1 MLKLKIKP
9 SYELGQKEIRF
20 YDLFVSQDLSF
31 ISGRTS
37 SQNNMFNGESIKI
50 VNNKNNFIDSFNVE
64 AENVT
69 VMGIVY
75 YTKELEVKSIKR
87 VFNIPDGYDMET
99 VTMENT
105 YVEYKG
111 DICFYSDSLKGYFI
125 EHSFY
130 PASKDEKTIKI
141 ETFEYIEGDYINID
155 GEDYYVDFSDKE
167 TPLKEFPYEINNVV
181 LYDIKNWKKETK
193 FIARKKE
200 STHFDVD
207 EVLYGGYE
215 NYVTYKG
222 DRYNLSYLYEEDY
235 DGNLQNI
242 GYGVKLDDVI
252 YKDDDINLNFVD
264 EYIFKIH
271 KDIDISSSNIQ
282 LSDDEY
288 LIIDSNMCSYSNGGN
303 FIFLV
308 SKSEKL
314 DIHEGNYI
322 VAESTSPIKA
332 VYYTRTDDA
341 YNVSKDGLVT
351 CKDGGS
357 VVFKASGHEYVLY
370 NGDKYDVEPN
380 LYDYVTISGVDYR
393 LIYDNEEKSKA
404 HAFVNGDTMYFT
416 IDSYEISYDGEI
428 TCENGG
434 SLTFFA
440 DAKQMTVA
448 RPTNKIY
455 YVDGDTIDVK
465 YGRIEGYEIHYND
478 GVKIGNEYYRVY
490 EDINEDG
497 EIISRYITVYDYLKY
512 DLYVDGKEG
521 SSTYICTPYIDYR
534 ELKDDFEIDAEQ
546 RVICGY
552 IVENFNDFSFS
563 VRNDIFGDIKGFP
576 ENLLYDS
583 VHEAKP
589 VNFFGLLNLSM
600 FKINSYINAK
610 IPFLNDIGNNI
621 MKEDIVNSKLMDDIN
636 NGSYNTIVDMEK
648 DVYYPVF
655 FDGVNYN
662 PINEIRFNMH
672 FRTRQLDN
680 WKVIEDYV
688 EISDVEKTSDYSNW
702 FVCDYTY
709 YKNLLREGA
718 SLQNVSDLVGYMNF
732 SINEVRNMAKKISK
746 SFLRLSFYSTNDPN
760 TQVLLGTSTIFLDE
774 ALLARKAFTYTSSAG
789 KRYVNTQSY
798 QKYVLTGDKSLYE
811 VDYCSVDGEIAYDAS
826 FNDDFRLSSRITVKD
841 KHNTETSS
849 EGFYFYMF
857 REFSNNLRPSRVYL
871 KIDFN
876 HAGIGKSIPLIIP
889 RKNISKSNPIGEPLY
904 IHKEDDLEKMKDGF
918 TFKDI
923 YKQLYIPIDV
933 IYDDK
938 NNRYVY
944 YLPDEL
950 RENDELGVDDSILE
964 FNLFE
969 LKFKDESIK
978 DES

>member
-9 SYELGQKEIRF
+9 SYELGQKEIQF

-37 SQNNMFNGESIKI
+37 SQNNMFNGENIKI

-69 VMGIVY
+69 VMGVVY
-75 YTKELEVKSIKR
+75 YTKKLDVKSVKR
-87 VFNIPDGYDMET
+87 VFNIPEGYDMQT

-111 DICFYSDSLKGYFI
+111 DICFYSDSLKGYYI

-130 PASKDEKTIKI
+130 PASKEGTTIEI
-141 ETFEYIEGDYINID
+141 ETFEYIEGDYVNVD
-155 GEDYYVDFSDKE
+155 GEDYYVDFSNKE
-167 TPLKEFPYEINNVV
+167 MPLKEFPYRINNVV

-193 FIARKKE
+193 FIFRKKE
-200 STHFDVD
+200 NTHFDVD
-207 EVLYGGYE
+207 EVLYGGFE

-242 GYGVKLDDVI
+242 GYGVRLDDI
-252 YKDDDINLNFVD
+252 TYKDDDINLNFVD
-264 EYIFKIH
+264 EYIFSIH

-282 LSDDEY
+282 LSDNEY
-288 LIIDSNMCSYSNGGN
+288 LIIDSNMCSYSDGGK

-332 VYYTRTDDA
+332 VYYTRTDE
-341 YNVSKDGLVT
+341 DGN
-351 CKDGGS
+351 
-357 VVFKASGHEYVLY
+357 EYVLY

-380 LYDYVTISGVDYR
+380 FYDYVTISGVDYR
-393 LIYDNEEKSKA
+393 LIYDNDEKAEA
-404 HAFVNGDTMYFT
+404 HSFVNGDTMYFT
-416 IDSYEISYDGEI
+416 INNDVYKITSEGDI
-428 TCENGG
+428 TCKDGG
-434 SLTFFA
+434 SVLFSREIKINDLA
-440 DAKQMTVA
+440 I
-448 RPTNKIY
+448 PTNNIY
-455 YVDGDTIDVK
+455 YVDDDSVDVK
-465 YGRIEGYEIHYND
+465 YGKIEGYEINYND
-478 GVKIGNEYYRVY
+478 GVKIGDEYYRVY
-490 EDINEDG
+490 EDVNEDG
-497 EIISRYITVYDYLKY
+497 DILNRYIIVYDYLKY
-512 DLYVDGKEG
+512 NLYVNDKDG

-546 RVICGY
+546 RVICRY

-563 VRNDIFGDIKGFP
+563 VRNDIFGEIKGFP

-583 VHEAKP
+583 IQETKP

-610 IPFLNDIGNNI
+610 IPFISDIGNNI
-621 MKEDIVNSKLMDDIN
+621 LKEDIINSKIMDDIN

-709 YKNLLREGA
+709 YKSLLREGA
-718 SLQNVSDLVGYMNF
+718 SLQNVSDLVGYMKF

-774 ALLARKAFTYTSSAG
+774 VLLARKAFTYTSSAG
-789 KRYVNTQSY
+789 KKYVNTQSY
-798 QKYVLTGDKSLYE
+798 QRYVLTGDKSLYE

-944 YLPDEL
+944 YLPEEL
-950 RENDELGVDDSILE
+950 RENDELGVDNDILE

-978 DES
+978 DEG